1 MWDVFRTLIDEA
13 GNTTEPAIT
22 NATDGPR
29 IDMPIEAEDTN
40 VFLAARFF
48 QDLADR
54 AIAPPAPSSDG
65 DTMAVAL
72 VETPPAT
79 NALTKRSDRQTVGD
93 RKPEVLCED
102 WLKLNW
108 AFDENTPPVVF
119 PTACINDPNTF
130 TPQLRFDPRWHLV
143 RPGAIALEQNPY
155 EQVETFHPVT
165 WGMPAHTVNTD

>member
-1 MWDVFRTLIDEA
+1 MIIEIITPGDEVLT
-13 GNTTEPAIT
+13 GFTVDT
-22 NATDGPR
+22 NASWLSLQLLEQGWQVR
-29 IDMPIEAEDTN
+29 
-40 VFLAARFF
+40 R
-48 QDLADR
+48 
-54 AIAPPAPSSDG
+54 
-65 DTMAVAL
+65 
-72 VETPPAT
+72 
-79 NALTKRSDRQTVGD
+79 RQTVGD